1 MSTEGTGSAHAIA
14 AYFGIRPRLAYLGL
28 AFAFCWTYSIQ
39 RVIPND
45 LNGYVQI
52 VVFAGTALC
61 CLLFAAQAR
70 RSGSNLA
77 SHRMLVHLAP
87 LAALASGAAL
97 VVPSP
102 LQAEPVAI
110 MALAFVCGLSIGWL
124 YLLWGTFYSAL
135 DIKPAIALLFGSV
148 MVAALVKI
156 VVSFAGS
163 TVPGALACTTLP
175 LISTWCWR
183 AAKRTPPPE
192 SPRGE
197 RFSAKTLYTL
207 KDMALGVAVFSFALG
222 VIRTLD
228 LEYFSQPF
236 LFESIAHFIEIAVC
250 VGALALTYRRREDF
264 DVAHMW
270 LFVLL
275 VIATG
280 LVAGELVAGALGS
293 LSFAILT
300 AAQMFALVFLWLA
313 LSDVAHASRYPTD
326 LVFGLG
332 WSLYALPVAAG
343 SLCTVAVGFSV
354 DLPRLSLLVIYVL
367 LLAMFLF
374 MRERTPHHARL
385 FADLNPP
392 LSSDRLNRLTDQAS
406 ALARK
411 YGLSEREQEIVVLYA
426 QGRNRAFISG
436 KLFISE
442 NTVRDHIKNVYKKM
456 RIHSKQELIDALE
469 RSGG

>member
-1 MSTEGTGSAHAIA
+1 MNTEGTGSTRAIA
-14 AYFGIRPRLAYLGL
+14 AYFGVRPRLAYLGL

-39 RVIPND
+39 RVIPDD
-45 LNGYVQI
+45 LGGYVQI
-52 VVFAGTALC
+52 IVFAGTALC
-61 CLLFAAQAR
+61 CLLLAARAR
-70 RSGSNLA
+70 RTGTNLA
-77 SHRMLVHLAP
+77 SHRALVAIAP
-87 LAALASGAAL
+87 IAAFASGAAL

-102 LQAEPVAI
+102 LQSQPLVIAG
-110 MALAFVCGLSIGWL
+110 LAFVCGLSIGWL
-124 YLLWGTFYSAL
+124 YLLWGEFYSAL

-148 MVAALVKI
+148 MVAALTKI
-156 VVSFAGS
+156 AVSFAS
-163 TVPGALACTTLP
+163 PTVPGALACTTLP
-175 LISTWCWR
+175 LVSAWCWR

-192 SPRGE
+192 SPHGD

-236 LFESIAHFIEIAVC
+236 LFESIAHLIEIAVC
-250 VGALALTYRRREDF
+250 IGALALTYRRREDF

-280 LVAGELVAGALGS
+280 LVAGELLSGALGS

-300 AAQMFALVFLWLA
+300 AAQMFALAFLWLA
-313 LSDVAHASRYPTD
+313 LSDIAHASRYPTD
-326 LVFGLG
+326 LVFGVG
-332 WSLYALPVAAG
+332 WSLYALPVAGG
-343 SLCTVAVGFSV
+343 SLCTLTMSFSI

-367 LLAMFLF
+367 LLAVFLF
-374 MRERTPHHARL
+374 MRERAPYHVRL

-392 LSSDRLNRLTDQAS
+392 LSSDRISRLTDQAS
-406 ALARK
+406 ALAGK

-469 RSGG
+469 RCER